1 MEYLNGFN
9 LKKILQVLGRVLLFI
24 LAYLILG
31 GGLQFVAVLLTD
43 NQPVNISSPEDFS
56 DQLTSFQHLII
67 SAFDLLAVATI
78 TVYFLRIE
86 AIPWRSIGL
95 RFNVKQAVQGFIL
108 GGIFIA
114 LVFFIFI
121 LTDQVEVK
129 QAPFN
134 LRELGIISVFLFLA
148 ALSEELMFRA
158 YFMNMMEKHLN
169 KFWSIILSSILFS
182 LFHIFNPNLS
192 LIAMIEIFAAGV
204 VMAYAYAQTKS
215 IWFVTVLHFSWNYA
229 QTMLGFNVS
238 GQDFYSLYD
247 FTMLKQNII
256 TGGDFGFEGSI
267 VSILVAI
274 ITFFILTQYKPKRQ

>member
-1 MEYLNGFN
+1 M
-9 LKKILQVLGRVLLFI
+9 LFI

-43 NQPVNISSPEDFS
+43 HQPVNISSPEDFS

-215 IWFVTVLHFSWNYA
+215 IWFVTVLHFSWNYT

-247 FTMLKQNII
+247 FTMLKKNII
-256 TGGDFGFEGSI
+256 TGGDFGFEGSLF
-267 VSILVAI
+267 SILVEM
-274 ITFFILTQYKPKRQ
+274 ITFVILTQYKPKRQ

>member
-1 MEYLNGFN
+1 MEYSNGFN
-9 LKKILQVLGRVLLFI
+9 WESLLKVVGRVILFI
-24 LAYLILG
+24 LAYILLG
-31 GGLQFVAVLLTD
+31 GSLQFVAVLLTD
-43 NQPVNISSPEDFS
+43 NNPVNISSPEEFS
-56 DQLTSFQHLII
+56 DHLTSFQHLVI
-67 SAFDLLAVATI
+67 SAFDLIAVATLAF
-78 TVYFLRIE
+78 YFLKWE
-86 AIPWRSIGL
+86 TIPWRSMGL
-95 RFNVKQAVQGFIL
+95 KFNIKQAVQGFIL
-108 GGIFIA
+108 GGIFIV
-114 LVFFIFI
+114 LVFLIFV

-134 LRELGIISVFLFLA
+134 LRELGTVSVFLFLA
-148 ALSEELMFRA
+148 ALSEELMFRG